1 MFDRRHAPRRARSS
15 QGGVVSMEF
24 VVTFAMVLTLLMGLL
39 QVAHGYVARIMV
51 TSAAERAARAA
62 AVWSQ
67 EAASGQASPSDVVEH
82 ATAAAAL
89 ALTPISP
96 PIGRATGRGAKA
108 TPFVQAS
115 QSVGAGRQAA
125 PQAFAG
131 WSADRALDAD
141 TEPRGRPLSK
151 LAYAFHATQ
160 VEVQGGGA
168 GSDRVVVQLKYA
180 YYCPFPLANVLYGL
194 TLGEAGTAGGESWA
208 SRLIQGG
215 APDASRV
222 RILDATQEHFVSPA
236 PEG

>member
-1 MFDRRHAPRRARSS
+1 MRHHPPRARTS
-15 QGGVVSMEF
+15 QGGAISMEF
-24 VVTFAMVLTLLMGLL
+24 VVTFATVLTLLMGLL

-67 EAASGQASPSDVVEH
+67 EVAIGQASQQDVVEH

-96 PIGRATGRGAKA
+96 PIGRTTGRGAKA
-108 TPFVQAS
+108 PPFVQAS
-115 QSVGAGRQAA
+115 QSVGAGQQAA

-141 TEPRGRPLSK
+141 TEPRGRPMSK

-168 GSDRVVVQLKYA
+168 GSDRVKVHLEYA
-180 YYCPFPLANVLYGL
+180 YYCPFPFANVLYGL
-194 TLGEAGTAGGESWA
+194 TLGEAGSAGGESWA

-215 APDASRV
+215 APNASRV
-222 RILDATQEHFVSPA
+222 RIIKADQEHFASPE
-236 PEG
+236 PQG